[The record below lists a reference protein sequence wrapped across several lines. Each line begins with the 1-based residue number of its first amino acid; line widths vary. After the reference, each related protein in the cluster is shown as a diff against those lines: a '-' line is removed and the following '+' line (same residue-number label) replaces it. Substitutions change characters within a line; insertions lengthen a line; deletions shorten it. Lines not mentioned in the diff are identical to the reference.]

1 MYDKVCNGCG
11 SRLSDFYNTGMLGCE
26 HCYKAFEK
34 EIMVA
39 LKKIQGRT
47 FHTGKIQRLSNLDK
61 QLINEYNSLIEQREN
76 ATIKGD
82 FKNIKELTE
91 QIISLAEE
99 LKNRGLM

>member
-11 SRLSDFYNTGMLGCE
+11 TRLSQFYNTGMLGCE
-26 HCYKAFEK
+26 HCYRAFEK

-47 FHTGKIQRLSNLDK
+47 FHTGKTQKLSDLDK
-61 QLINEYNSLIEQREN
+61 RLINEYNALIEQRER
-76 ATIKGD
+76 ATINGD
-82 FKNIKELTE
+82 FKDIKALSE